1 MAGLG
6 NIGMSTGQDWA
17 NIGTGGGMGQVG
29 AAYLANKLGLI
40 DLNNPGQMK
49 DINQN
54 GVLGGIKN
62 QFLSD
67 QLKKQLKPEG
77 SISPQD
83 YDKAWGQ
90 GGEVIPPSAYNE
102 QVVGLPHPDMGLGS
116 AMDLDQGIDSFV
128 ALLV

>member
-6 NIGMSTGQDWA
+6 NIGMSMGQDWQ
-17 NIGTGGGMGQVG
+17 NIGTGGGMGQIG

-40 DLNNPGQMK
+40 DLNNPGQIK

-62 QFLSD
+62 QFVNN
-67 QLKKQLKPEG
+67 QLKNLLKPEG

-83 YDKAWGQ
+83 YDKTWGQ
-90 GGEVIPPSAYNE
+90 GGEVVPPSAYSE
-102 QVVGLPHPDMGLGS
+102 KVAALPHPDMGLGS
-116 AMDLDQGIDSFV
+116 AMDLDFGIKSF
-128 ALLV
+128 ASLLA

>member
-6 NIGMSTGQDWA
+6 NLGMTTGQDWA

-29 AAYLANKLGLI
+29 AAYLANQLGLI

-62 QFLSD
+62 QFVND
-67 QLKKQLKPEG
+67 QLKKQFKPEG
-77 SISPQD
+77 SISPKD

-90 GGEVIPPSAYNE
+90 GGEVAPPGTFTE
-102 QVVGLPHPDMGLGS
+102 QIAALPHPDMGLGS
-116 AMDLDQGIDSFV
+116 AMDLDLGIDSFV

>member
-6 NIGMSTGQDWA
+6 NIGMGLGQDWQ

-40 DLNNPGQMK
+40 DLNNPGQIK

-62 QFLSD
+62 QFVSN
-67 QLKKQLKPEG
+67 QLKNQLKPQG
-77 SISPQD
+77 SISPED

-90 GGEVIPPSAYNE
+90 GGEVAPPGTFSQ
-102 QVVGLPHPDMGLGS
+102 QVAAMPHPDMGLGS
-116 AMDLDQGIDSFV
+116 AMDLDSGIEGFA
-128 ALLV
+128 ALFA

>member
-6 NIGMSTGQDWA
+6 NIGMSIGQDWQ
-17 NIGTGGGMGQVG
+17 NIGTGGGMGQIG

-62 QFLSD
+62 QFVNN
-67 QLKKQLKPEG
+67 QLKNQLKPQG

-83 YDKAWGQ
+83 YDKTWGQ
-90 GGEVIPPSAYNE
+90 GGEVVPPSAYSE
-102 QVVGLPHPDMGLGS
+102 QVADLPHPDMGLGS
-116 AMDLDQGIDSFV
+116 AMDLDSGIASF
-128 ALLV
+128 ASLLA